1 VKKLSICV
9 AVAASTVLAQPAMA
23 ADASKADKQ
32 AQVRAMCDEALA
44 ALYKA
49 KPATRKEVSSAA
61 GYGCF
66 SSFGV
71 SFLLG
76 GAGGTGLVHDNKAKK
91 NTYMKMG
98 QASAGVDIGI
108 KDYREVLVF
117 RDRATLDKF
126 ISSGWEFAGTATATA
141 KLDEKGA
148 SAEKAGTARHESNTK
163 DPIVI
168 YPMTKSGLAAG
179 GAATG
184 RKYWKDDDLN

>member
-1 VKKLSICV
+1 MNKLSMCV
-9 AVAASTVLAQPAMA
+9 AVAVSTILAQPAMA

-44 ALYKA
+44 TLYKS
-49 KPATRKEVSSAA
+49 KPAVRKEISGAA

-76 GAGGTGLVHDNKAKK
+76 GAGGTGLVHDNKSKK
-91 NTYMKMG
+91 SVYMKMG

-117 RDRATLDKF
+117 HDRAALDKF
-126 ISSGWEFAGTATATA
+126 IASGWEFAGTATATA
-141 KLDEKGA
+141 KVDEKGA
-148 SAEKAGTARHESNTK
+148 TAEKAGTARQEKHGK

-168 YPMTKSGLAAG
+168 YPMTKTGLAAG